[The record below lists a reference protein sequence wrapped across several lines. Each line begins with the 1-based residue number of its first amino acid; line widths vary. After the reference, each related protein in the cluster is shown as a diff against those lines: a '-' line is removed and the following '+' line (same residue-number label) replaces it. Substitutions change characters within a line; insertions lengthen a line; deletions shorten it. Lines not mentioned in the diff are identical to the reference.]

1 MKHMAASIFIA
12 ACSKVFCNKR
22 FVLPVIIFCSAFTQN
37 LFAQAG
43 NEKLVTVKGYVTNQS
58 GQPVADASITTPGG
72 AKGTTTK
79 PDGSFQLI
87 VPPNSTLVISYV
99 GYASKEIRVGSGNQ
113 LNFTIQLTVGKNELD
128 QVIVV
133 GYGTRRKSDV
143 TGAISSISEQSIRDV
158 PSANLSQAL
167 KGQGAG
173 IDVQKSGGNSK
184 PGAKP
189 TILIRGTRSINASN
203 APLIVVDGIP
213 FNGDINDL
221 NPDDIVSVDVLKDA
235 SSTAIYG
242 SRGANGVIL
251 VTTRRGKNGIPVVT
265 YSGYAGFVKNFG
277 EYDVMNAQQFEDF
290 KKWAY
295 INQFPGTY
303 TGLDDP
309 KFLTD
314 GTFAPEE
321 VQGINTGRNT
331 DWQKLVYK
339 TGLMTNHQ
347 VGVTGGTDITQ
358 YALSGGY
365 YRETGIYPGQSFER
379 YSLKASVDQQL
390 GKWVKIGVSSLNT
403 YTFTN
408 GENANPM
415 GQVLRA
421 SPLSSPYDTTGKL
434 INYFV
439 PGSANQVW
447 NPLANFLPGASV
459 ERRKRLGTFNTLYLE
474 VTLAK
479 GLKYRFNAGAE
490 LRNDV
495 YGNFYASKTYNNLG
509 GLSTSSNRTTAS
521 TNYTLENL
529 LIYDKTIAGKHKIN
543 FTGLYSLQE
552 ATTQSNQFNNNTI
565 LSDNLQYYNP
575 QYASNLTGSGSYSKW
590 DILSYMGRIN
600 YSYSDKYLVT
610 LTMRSDGSSRLAP
623 GNKYHT
629 FPSAAA
635 AWNIS
640 RENFM
645 QNSHTIANLKLRA
658 SYGTVG
664 NTAIDPYQTLG
675 ALTAITYNYGSS
687 TTTGAYPTGIANPNL
702 TWEYTTTFNIGADF
716 GLFNNRISGSV
727 DVYKQRTNSLLLPQT
742 LPYSSGITDAVL
754 TNIGKTQN
762 KGIEIHISTVNIQA
776 KGRDNF
782 NWTTDVNFFINR
794 GTITQLA
801 NGVTQDVTNNWFV
814 GYPIG
819 AIFDYKRAGIWQ
831 NTAADTASAQALGL
845 TTTGTGSV
853 IGQIKVADLNGDK
866 KIDATDRMVLGSNQP
881 KWEGGITNRFSYK
894 GFDFTVVAFA
904 RVGGMLASRL
914 FQGNSFVNTF
924 QGNYNNLNV
933 HYWTPDNHEN
943 FYPKPTHAQTNP
955 PYGSLLSYYSASFLK
970 IRSLS
975 LGYNLAPSL
984 IKRIGARSF
993 RIYATAQDPF
1003 ILFSPYR
1010 NKYHGIDPETAMSS
1024 GAGTGNQGY
1033 LNVDTPGTWS
1043 MIFGVNVSF

>member
-1 MKHMAASIFIA
+1 MKHKVASIFIV
-12 ACSKVFCNKR
+12 ACSRIFFNKR
-22 FVLPVIIFCSAFTQN
+22 FVLPAIIIYSAFTHPLYAQDGTEKSIIIKGHVTNQN
-37 LFAQAG
+37 GEPLADVS
-43 NEKLVTVKGYVTNQS
+43 VTVKGGT
-58 GQPVADASITTPGG
+58 
-72 AKGTTTK
+72 KGTATK
-79 PDGSFQLI
+79 SDGSFQLATL
-87 VPPNSTLVISYV
+87 PNSTLIISYV
-99 GYASKEIRVGSGNQ
+99 GYRNKEIETGRTTGPD
-113 LNFTIQLTVGKNELD
+113 LTIQLTANKNELD

-133 GYGTRRKSDV
+133 GYGTRKKSDV
-143 TGAISSISEQSIRDV
+143 TGAITSISEQSIHDV

-189 TILIRGTRSINASN
+189 SILIRGTRSINASN

-213 FNGDINDL
+213 FNGDINDM
-221 NPDDIVSVDVLKDA
+221 NPDDIVSIEVLKDA

-251 VTTRRGKNGIPVVT
+251 VTTRRGKNGKPVIS
-265 YSGYAGFVKNFG
+265 YSGYVGFVKNFD
-277 EYDVMNAQQFEDF
+277 EYDVMNAQQFADF

-303 TGLDDP
+303 SGLDDP

-321 VQGINTGRNT
+321 VQGIATGRNT

-347 VGVTGGTDITQ
+347 VGVTGGTDLTQ

-365 YRETGIYPGQSFER
+365 YRETGVYPGQSFER

-390 GKWVKIGVSSLNT
+390 GKFVKIGVSSLNT

-421 SPLSSPYDTTGKL
+421 SPIASPYDSAGKL

-447 NPLANFLPGASV
+447 NSLANFVSGASV

-474 VTLAK
+474 VNLAK

-490 LRNDV
+490 LRSDV

-509 GLSTSSNRTTAS
+509 GLSTSSNQTTNS

-529 LIYDKTIAGKHKIN
+529 LMYDKIFAEKHKIN

-552 ATTQSNQFNNNTI
+552 ATTQSNQFNNNSI

-590 DILSYMGRIN
+590 DILSYMARIN
-600 YSYSDKYLVT
+600 YSYADKYLLT

-629 FPSAAA
+629 FPSAAI

-640 RENFM
+640 KESFL
-645 QNSHTIANLKLRA
+645 QNSPIISNLKLRA

-687 TTTGAYPTGIANPNL
+687 TTTGAYPTSIANPNL
-702 TWEYTTTFNIGADF
+702 TWEYTTTLNIGADF
-716 GLFNNRISGSV
+716 GILNNRIAGSV
-727 DVYKQRTNSLLLPQT
+727 DVYQQRTNSLLLPQT
-742 LPYSSGITDAVL
+742 LPYTSGITNAVL
-754 TNIGKTQN
+754 TNIGKTEN
-762 KGIEIHISTVNIQA
+762 KGIEIHISSVNIQA

-782 NWTTDVNFFINR
+782 NWTTDLNIFINR
-794 GTITQLA
+794 GKITQLA
-801 NGVTQDVTNNWFV
+801 NAVTQDVTNNWFV

-819 AIFDYKRAGIWQ
+819 AIFDYQKAGIWQ
-831 NTAADTASAQALGL
+831 NTTADTASAQSLGL

-881 KWEGGITNRFSYK
+881 KWEGGMTNRFSYK

-914 FQGNSFVNTF
+914 FQSNSFVNTF

-955 PYGSLLSYYSASFLK
+955 PYSSLLSYYSASFLK

-975 LGYNLAPSL
+975 LGYNLPPSF
-984 IKRIGARSF
+984 IKKIGARAL

-1010 NKYHGIDPETAMSS
+1010 NKYHGIDPETAMGS

-1033 LNVDTPGTWS
+1033 LNVDTPATWS
-1043 MIFGVNVSF
+1043 MIVGANLSF